1 MDALRRLSELE
12 TPQIA
17 DAVLRIGGELRHGP
31 AELLPIHEGMRVA
44 GRVLPA
50 RHSGSVDVFLEA
62 LESSAPGDV
71 LLIDDEGSREQA
83 CIGDLTVLEMQ
94 AAGLGG
100 VVVWGSHRDHRELL
114 EIGFPV
120 FSLGRRA
127 NGPLAA
133 LAARHNALG
142 HAHCGDGIARPSDA
156 IFGDDN
162 GVIFEMF

>member
-1 MDALRRLSELE
+1 ML
-12 TPQIA
+12 
-17 DAVLRIGGELRHGP
+17 V
-31 AELLPIHEGMRVA
+31 
-44 GRVLPA
+44 
-50 RHSGSVDVFLEA
+50 
-62 LESSAPGDV
+62 
-71 LLIDDEGSREQA
+71 IDDEGSREQA
-83 CIGDLTVLEMQ
+83 CIGDLTILEMQ
-94 AAGLGG
+94 SAGLGG

-142 HAHCGDGIARPSDA
+142 HAHCGDCIARPSDA

-162 GVIFEMF
+162 GVIFVALELLDALVPAAVEIREGERAQADRIANGESLRAQLDFGTYLERRATDAEWTFRRHLRERGGEIEQ